1 MGKRMT
7 RDLNEI
13 LRDEMFMQDKIKSLL
28 QAEPKTISEIATE
41 LGYPSNEVMIWVMSM
56 RRYGII
62 TEIPKERVDDYYRY
76 RLHNEEDI

>member
-28 QAEPKTISEIATE
+28 QAGPKTISEIATE